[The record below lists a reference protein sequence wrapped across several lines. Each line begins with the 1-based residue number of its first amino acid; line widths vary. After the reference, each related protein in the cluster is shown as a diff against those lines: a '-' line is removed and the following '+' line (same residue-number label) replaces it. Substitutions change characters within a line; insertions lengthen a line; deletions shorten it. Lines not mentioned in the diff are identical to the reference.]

1 MLWWAE
7 VAPKQFVSTAF
18 IPAFFTAGSNDN
30 FIPPAHTQELFDMYA
45 GDKNIVFVSSLRADW
60 HVPVRQQAFEQFTTW
75 SQEILVRQSFYDV

>member
-45 GDKNIVFVSSLRADW
+45 GDKNIVFVSTCEPTGTFRFGNRRLSNLR
-60 HVPVRQQAFEQFTTW
+60 HGLKRF
-75 SQEILVRQSFYDV
+75 